1 MKDSQYLISRYIEW
15 DDLVHIKQAV
25 SKRLIFKSQ
34 CFLRNS
40 SKSSFILIICTS
52 IRETDIKSKIV
63 KKLKKENLSQTCD
76 SNQFDFE
83 TTEEISEKTTII
95 GQERLTASMELGMD
109 IPKDG
114 YNIFALGPNE
124 TNRLSHIQ
132 QFLEQKASNK
142 STPQDVCY
150 TNNFDDRYKPKVLK
164 MPTGRGTD
172 LKKMMD
178 QLIEDLTPTLRS
190 SFETEEYQNRKQAL
204 QNKLQEDQ
212 EQSFE
217 DLQKKAQDKG
227 LALVRT
233 PAGFSFTPMKDGD
246 LMDEEDM
253 KELSEEEKE
262 RLEEETKKLQNEL
275 QKIIQKMP
283 SNKRK
288 IRDEQKELDKEIATY
303 AIKEM
308 FKKIRDEFSDLD
320 NVQKF
325 LDHVEMDIVDN
336 VQKIMSSQG
345 QPGQGNQMMQLAGG
359 GQQMQ
364 QQADSSQNPI
374 LDRYRVNVL
383 VDHSETE
390 GAPVIYED
398 NPSYKNLVGRVEYK
412 SKMGALT
419 TNFNLIKPGAF
430 HKANGGYLILNA
442 RNVLMEPFAWEGL
455 KRALKSGELKIESLG
470 ESYSLISTVSLEP
483 EPIDLDVKVVLIG
496 QRMLYYLLCELEPEF
511 KSLFKVEADFEDEI
525 DRDDKSHNLYAQ
537 LLAGL
542 IEKNNLS
549 HFDKDAVG
557 RVIEESARMAG
568 DSEKLSAKTQE
579 IVDLLIESNHW
590 AEKSDHKVVQLPDVE
605 KAIEQKIYRS
615 GRLKDKV
622 QESINRDYI
631 FIDTEGEQTGQVNG
645 LSISMIGN
653 LIFGR
658 PNRITARVQLGKG
671 EIVDIEREVDM
682 SGPIHS
688 KGVLILKGFLGERFA
703 EKRPL
708 SLSASIVFEQSYS
721 NIDGD
726 SASSAELY
734 ALLSAIGK
742 IPIKQSFSVTGSVNQ
757 HGKVQPI
764 GGVNEKIE
772 GFFDICKERGLTG
785 EQGVLIPQANEKNL
799 MLRKDVRDAVE
810 NDRFHIY
817 SVETVDEGMEILTGL
832 EMGEPDEDGVY
843 PEGSVNYKV
852 MDQLNQLAD
861 KRREF
866 TTPQNGRD

>member
-1 MKDSQYLISRYIEW
+1 M
-15 DDLVHIKQAV
+15 
-25 SKRLIFKSQ
+25 
-34 CFLRNS
+34 
-40 SKSSFILIICTS
+40 
-52 IRETDIKSKIV
+52 
-63 KKLKKENLSQTCD
+63 KKLKKENLNLVCD
-76 SNQFDFE
+76 TSQFDFD
-83 TTEEISEKTTII
+83 TTEEISETTTVI
-95 GQERLTASMELGMD
+95 GQERLSSSMQLGVD

-132 QFLEQKASNK
+132 QFLEQKAVDK
-142 STPQDVCY
+142 STPSDLCY
-150 TNNFDDRYKPKVLK
+150 VNNFDDHYKPRVLQV
-164 MPTGRGTD
+164 PAGRGMD
-172 LKKMMD
+172 LKKKVD
-178 QLIEDLTPTLRS
+178 QLIEDLVPTLRS

-204 QNKLQEDQ
+204 KNKLQEEQDQ
-212 EQSFE
+212 TFE
-217 DLQKKAQDKG
+217 DLQKKAQEKG

-246 LMDEEDM
+246 LMDETDL
-253 KELSEEEKE
+253 KQLSEDEKK
-262 RLEEETKKLQNEL
+262 RLETETKNLQKEL

-288 IRDEQKELDKEIATY
+288 IRDEQKDLDKEIATN
-303 AIKEM
+303 AIKEL

-325 LDHVEMDIVDN
+325 LDRIEMDIVDN
-336 VQKIMSSQG
+336 VQKIMSPQG
-345 QPGQGNQMMQLAGG
+345 QQGQGNPLMQMAGG

-364 QQADSSQNPI
+364 QQEPSQNPV
-374 LDRYRVNVL
+374 LDKYKVNVL
-383 VDHSETE
+383 VDHEETE
-390 GAPVIYED
+390 GAPVVYED
-398 NPSYKNLVGRVEYK
+398 NPSYKNLVGRVEYQ
-412 SKMGALT
+412 SRMGALT
-419 TNFNLIKPGAF
+419 TNFNLIKPGAL
-430 HKANGGYLILNA
+430 HKANGGYLILHA
-442 RNVLMEPFAWEGL
+442 RQVLMEPFAWEGL

-483 EPIDLDVKVVLIG
+483 KPIDLDVKVVLIG
-496 QRMLYYLLCELEPEF
+496 ERILYYLLCELEPEF

-525 DRDDKSHNLYAQ
+525 DRNNNNHTLYAQ

-542 IEKNNLS
+542 IEKNDLS
-549 HFDKDAVG
+549 HFHKNAVG
-557 RVIEESARMAG
+557 RVIEQSARMAG
-568 DSEKLSAKTQE
+568 DSEKLSAKTEE
-579 IVDLLIESNHW
+579 IVELMIESNHW
-590 AEKSDHKVVQLPDVE
+590 AAKNGNDIVQLSDVE

-615 GRLKDKV
+615 GRLKDKI
-622 QESINRDYI
+622 QEAINRDYV
-631 FIDTEGEQTGQVNG
+631 FIDTDGEQTGQVNG
-645 LSISMIGN
+645 LSVSMIGN
-653 LIFGR
+653 SMFGR

-688 KGVLILKGFLGERFA
+688 KGVLILKGFLGERYA
-703 EKRPL
+703 NNRPL

-734 ALLSAIGK
+734 ALLSAISK

-785 EQGVLIPQANEKNL
+785 EQGVLIPKANEKSL

-810 NDRFHIY
+810 ADQFQIY
-817 SVETVDEGMEILTGL
+817 SVETVDEGMELLTGL
-832 EMGEPDEDGVY
+832 EMGEPDQDGLY
-843 PEGSVNYKV
+843 PEGTINHKV
-852 MDQLNQLAD
+852 MNQLNQLAD
-861 KRREF
+861 KRRAF
-866 TTPQNGRD
+866 STPENGRD

>member
-1 MKDSQYLISRYIEW
+1 L
-15 DDLVHIKQAV
+15 
-25 SKRLIFKSQ
+25 
-34 CFLRNS
+34 
-40 SKSSFILIICTS
+40 
-52 IRETDIKSKIV
+52 
-63 KKLKKENLSQTCD
+63 KKLTKEDLNLTCD
-76 SNQFDFE
+76 TSQFDFN

-95 GQERLTASMELGMD
+95 GQERLSSSMELGLD

-132 QFLEQKASNK
+132 QFLEKKAADK
-142 STPQDVCY
+142 STPPDLCY
-150 TNNFDDRYKPKVLK
+150 INNFDDRYKPNVLNV
-164 MPTGRGTD
+164 PTGRGME

-178 QLIEDLTPTLRS
+178 QLLEDLVPTLRS

-204 QNKLQEDQ
+204 KNKLQEDQ
-212 EQSFE
+212 EQTFE
-217 DLQKKAQDKG
+217 DLQKKAQDNG

-246 LMDEEDM
+246 LMNEEDI
-253 KELSEEEKE
+253 KELSEDEKN
-262 RLEEETKKLQNEL
+262 RLEEETKKLQKEL

-288 IRDEQKELDKEIATY
+288 IRDKQKKLDRQIATNALKEL
-303 AIKEM
+303 
-308 FKKIRDEFSDLD
+308 FKKIREEFSDLD

-325 LDHVEMDIVDN
+325 LDRVEIDVVDN
-336 VQKIMSSQG
+336 VQKIMSQQG
-345 QPGQGNQMMQLAGG
+345 QQGQGNQLMQMAGK

-364 QQADSSQNPI
+364 QQADTSQNPI
-374 LDRYRVNVL
+374 LDRYKVNVL
-383 VDHSETE
+383 VDHSDTE

-398 NPSYKNLVGRVEYK
+398 NPSYKNLIGRVEYK
-412 SKMGALT
+412 SRMGALT
-419 TNFNLIKPGAF
+419 TNFDLIKPGAF
-430 HKANGGYLILNA
+430 HKANGGYLILHA

-455 KRALKSGELKIESLG
+455 KRALKAGELKIESLG
-470 ESYSLISTVSLEP
+470 ESYSMISTVSLEP

-496 QRMLYYLLCELEPEF
+496 ERMLYYLLCELEPEF
-511 KSLFKVEADFEDEI
+511 KSLFKIEADFEDEI
-525 DRDDKSHNLYAQ
+525 DRNDENHVLYAQ

-542 IEKNNLS
+542 IEKNELS
-549 HFDKDAVG
+549 HFDKEAVG
-557 RVIEESARMAG
+557 RVIEESGRMAG

-579 IVDLLIESNHW
+579 ILDLLIESDHW
-590 AEKSDHKVVQLPDVE
+590 AGKNDHEVVQLEDVE
-605 KAIEQKIYRS
+605 KTIEQKIYRS
-615 GRLKDKV
+615 GRLKDKI
-622 QESINRDYI
+622 QESINRETI

-645 LSISMIGN
+645 LSVFMLGNSM
-653 LIFGR
+653 FGR

-682 SGPIHS
+682 GGPIHS
-688 KGVLILKGFLGERFA
+688 KGVLILKGFLGERYA
-703 EKRPL
+703 QKRPL

-742 IPIKQSFSVTGSVNQ
+742 VPIKQSFSVTGSVNQ

-785 EQGVLIPQANEKNL
+785 EQGVLIPRANEKNL
-799 MLRKDVRDAVE
+799 MLREDVRDAVE
-810 NDRFHIY
+810 SGKFNIY
-817 SVETVDEGMEILTGL
+817 SVVTVDEGMEILTGL
-832 EMGEPDEDGVY
+832 EMGKPDEGGLY

-861 KRREF
+861 KRRAF
-866 TTPQNGRD
+866 TTPENGRD